1 MSETPPE
8 PPPRPAPE
16 ATPEPAPEATP
27 EPAPEPA
34 PEPVPEAA
42 SPPSDALPPA
52 SARPVLRR
60 SRDDRVIAG
69 LCGGMGRYFGVDPV
83 ILRLVFVV
91 LLLAGGAGILLYI
104 VGWIAIPEER
114 PGDELGAAA
123 ERPTEGRGGGAEAIG
138 IALVVLGAFFLLR
151 EVFPDVFD
159 SDYIWPVVLIAI
171 GLAVLARGFRR

>member
-8 PPPRPAPE
+8 PQSGPAPE
-16 ATPEPAPEATP
+16 PPPEPEPAPP
-27 EPAPEPA
+27 PAPEPA
-34 PEPVPEAA
+34 EA
-42 SPPSDALPPA
+42 P
-52 SARPVLRR
+52 RPVLRR

-69 LCGGMGRYFGVDPV
+69 VCGGLGRYFGIDPV

-91 LLLAGGAGILLYI
+91 LLLAGGSGILLYG

-123 ERPTEGRGGGAEAIG
+123 REGERRGGGAEVIG

-151 EVFPDVFD
+151 EAFPDAFD
-159 SDYIWPVVLIAI
+159 SDYVWPVLLIVI
-171 GLAVLARGFRR
+171 GLVVLARGVRR